1 MSKRYDFTKKRRRF
15 ARFYAKKYLE
25 AVDPSA
31 FFAYNKGVMCRK
43 RLWIK
48 ILFCALT
55 TLISV
60 LIAAWIFSNSLETG
74 TVSAGKSETV
84 TENVQDAVGVIA
96 PSSPIATAK
105 GEDFDRLHTFV
116 RKCAHF
122 LEFALL
128 GASLT
133 LTLFSYTRFKR
144 FYFLP
149 VAVAFL
155 VAATDEY
162 LQSRTAARGSTLFD
176 VLLDT
181 GGATAGFLFA
191 LGVIG
196 LVFLILKKRKKRKSE

>member
-1 MSKRYDFTKKRRRF
+1 MS
-15 ARFYAKKYLE
+15 
-25 AVDPSA
+25 
-31 FFAYNKGVMCRK
+31 RK
-43 RLWIK
+43 RLWLR
-48 ILFCALT
+48 ILFCTLT
-55 TLISV
+55 TLASV

-74 TVSAGKSETV
+74 AVSAGKSESV
-84 TENVQDAVGVIA
+84 TETVQDAVGAVA

-105 GEDFDRLHTFV
+105 GEDFDRLHSFV

-149 VAVAFL
+149 VATAFL

-162 LQSRTAARGSTLFD
+162 LQSLTAARGCMLSD

-181 GGATAGFLFA
+181 GGATAGFLIM
-191 LGVIG
+191 LGAIG
-196 LVFLILKKRKKRKSE
+196 LAVWIGKKRKKGKRSEL